1 MTLLEQIDQAPAAA
15 PTLWWLGRSGFVLK
29 YHSMIFY
36 IDPYLTGS
44 PLIPPTHIHHASMVL
59 STHAHAGHMDAA
71 TLLPLLDGSPNA
83 KLLLPKS
90 AAGHAHSLGISYQRM
105 TTTDAGLRVEYF
117 QTGDY
122 IRIYSVP
129 SAHPELEWTAIGGYP
144 YLGYLIRCGGCT
156 IYHAGDGVPYPDL
169 AMHLRPYNVDVALL
183 PVSGSANFHADQA
196 AQLAEDIEASWIVPM
211 HYDSPDAF
219 LDHMLFHRPS
229 QRFKIFTAGEGWQ
242 VP

>member
-1 MTLLEQIDQAPAAA
+1 
-15 PTLWWLGRSGFVLK
+15 
-29 YHSMIFY
+29 MIFY

-44 PLIPPTHIHHASMVL
+44 LICAPEQIHHASMVL
-59 STHAHAGHMDAA
+59 CTHGHPGHMDAA
-71 TLLPLLDGSPNA
+71 TLRPLLESSPGA

-90 AAGHAHSLGISYQRM
+90 AAAHAHSLGISYQRM

-156 IYHAGDGVPYPDL
+156 IYHAGDCVPYPDL
-169 AMHLRPYNVDVALL
+169 AMRLRPYNVDVALL
-183 PVSGSANFHADQA
+183 PVSGGVNFSVEQA
-196 AQLAEDIEASWIVPM
+196 AQLAEDIEASWLVPM
-211 HYDSPDAF
+211 HYGSADPF

-229 QRFKIFTAGEGWQ
+229 QRFKLFTAGEGWQ
-242 VP
+242 VPDIL